1 MSSQRIERCY
11 TDNIYLIE
19 SVPPDPEEDT
29 ERKFVIMGHSGHV
42 YNVTITNRPKCT
54 CPDFYLRH
62 NRCKHIYFVLIRIM
76 NIDNVTD
83 RYYSDDDLTDMF
95 SNIPPVAQNL
105 MYKGDEMENNEGK
118 EVEQKFEKGDICP
131 ICLDPLENGKELD
144 FCRYSCGKTIH
155 SKCFSMWVKSKGSIC
170 VFCRAQWYSAYALS
184 QNHKKVSMHPIDL
197 NNINNY
203 DNGNG
208 NDLNNNNNDDNRMDL
223 DNDNDNENNRDEE
236 ENNNIDEE
244 DDVSSRKKRKKKKKN
259 RSRSRNKSMS
269 KSRSRSKDAKK
280 NKKKKKN
287 YIYPK
292 D

>member
-95 SNIPPVAQNL
+95 SNIQPVAQNL

-184 QNHKKVSMHPIDL
+184 QNHKKVSMHP
-197 NNINNY
+197 NI
-203 DNGNG
+203 
-208 NDLNNNNNDDNRMDL
+208 
-223 DNDNDNENNRDEE
+223 
-236 ENNNIDEE
+236 
-244 DDVSSRKKRKKKKKN
+244 SFKQ
-259 RSRSRNKSMS
+259 
-269 KSRSRSKDAKK
+269 
-280 NKKKKKN
+280 
-287 YIYPK
+287 YP
-292 D
+292 